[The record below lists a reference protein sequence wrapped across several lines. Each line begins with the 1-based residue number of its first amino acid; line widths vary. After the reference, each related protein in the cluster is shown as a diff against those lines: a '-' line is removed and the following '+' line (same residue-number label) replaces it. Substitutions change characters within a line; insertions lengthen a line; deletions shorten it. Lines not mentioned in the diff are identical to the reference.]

1 MRSKCRDKFK
11 STCGLF
17 SAPVRAPRM
26 PHAPGLRAGGAWG
39 GNVIK
44 LVEKQFP

>member
-17 SAPVRAPRM
+17 SVPVRAPRM
-26 PHAPGLRAGGAWG
+26 PHALSMPAGGREMAMS
-39 GNVIK
+39 
-44 LVEKQFP
+44 LS